1 MRLKLIRK
9 TFTETSTIGELFIND
24 QFECFILEDKDRG
37 ITQSQPLEV
46 VKENKKFGI
55 TAIPKGTYE
64 IAITFSNRFKQYL
77 PLLMNVPAFEGI
89 RIHSGNTADHTEGC
103 LLPGVTMSRDMVQQ
117 SKTAFKKLFT
127 KLKAVE
133 KTEKITIEIC

>member
-1 MRLKLIRK
+1 MKLKLIRK
-9 TFTETSTIGELFIND
+9 TFTETSTIGELYVND

-37 ITQSQPLEV
+37 LSQSRPTEAQDLKV
-46 VKENKKFGI
+46 YAK
-55 TAIPKGTYE
+55 TAIPKGTYDVG
-64 IAITFSNRFKQYL
+64 ITFSNRFKQYL
-77 PLLMNVPAFEGI
+77 PLLINVPAFEGI

-117 SKTAFKKLFT
+117 SKKAFAALFK

-133 KTEKITIEIC
+133 KTEKITIEIV

>member
-46 VKENKKFGI
+46 VKEHKKFGI

>member
-1 MRLKLIRK
+1 MKLKLIRK

-24 QFECFILEDKDRG
+24 QFECFILEDRDRYLDSEHP
-37 ITQSQPLEV
+37 IKVIQ
-46 VKENKKFGI
+46 ENKVFGK